1 MLFQVGRCEH
11 CKPHGILGESRECEQ
26 CWNATI
32 AQVHI
37 TEKTLACLEEE
48 EKETYQPRLVDHM
61 TDEVAGGV
69 VDLLG
74 GFGERDG
81 YLPDSKQDG

>member
-1 MLFQVGRCEH
+1 MTV
-11 CKPHGILGESRECEQ
+11 
-26 CWNATI
+26 

-74 GFGERDG
+74 GSGEWYG
-81 YLPDSKQDG
+81 YLPDSKQDGWAVGKRRSGAKNKKTRS